1 MTAAIRKTMA
11 EDPSK
16 FDPRDFLK
24 PARAAAKKICMD
36 RYQQFGAAG
45 QASKIVPVS
54 MSEIARRYTSG
65 ALSQTVV

>member
-16 FDPRDFLK
+16 FDPRDFLQ
-24 PARAAAKKICMD
+24 PARAAANSNCME

-45 QASKIVPVS
+45 QASKIKPVPL
-54 MSEIARRYTSG
+54 SEIAQRYQSG
-65 ALSQTVV
+65 ALAQTVL